1 MAKKIGIT
9 RAQYKGVKRM
19 DHKQMED
26 FIVNLYNDGFND
38 GKEAAGTKRIKPSD
52 IAVAIME
59 VKGIGTKKA
68 AEIMAAVNKLYE
80 GGRNEQTAEEKT
92 V

>member
-1 MAKKIGIT
+1 MAKKTGIT
-9 RAQYKGVKRM
+9 REQYKSFKRM

-26 FIVNLYNDGFND
+26 FITNLYNEGYEN
-38 GKEAAGTKRIKPSD
+38 GKEAAGKRVKPSD

-59 VKGIGTKKA
+59 VPGIGTKKA
-68 AEIMAAVNKLYE
+68 ADIMAAVNRIYE
-80 GGRNEQTAEEKT
+80 GGANEQEAEKET